1 MTAPGTHFNGPLI
14 SGSRAG
20 EGGAAD
26 VQGTAGFVVLGHTA
40 LLTQNG
46 ANNVSATMYIPKHS
60 RNIEFAIQQL
70 VQWNSATSATLTIG
84 IAALGTQYV
93 SAIDVKAA
101 TVGRVTLPAATL
113 AQLQKMADNGT
124 DIAVVATVA
133 VVGATSAGQTRV
145 NMSYQQTTLWDT
157 N

>member
-1 MTAPGTHFNGPLI
+1 MTAPGTRFAGPLI
-14 SGSRAG
+14 AGPLVGDSGYSNV
-20 EGGAAD
+20 ESGGY
-26 VQGTAGFVVLGHTA
+26 VVLGHTA
-40 LLTQNG
+40 IVVQNG
-46 ANNVSATMYIPKHS
+46 ATNVSVTMVIPKHS

-70 VQWNSATSATLTIG
+70 VAWNSATSASLTVG

-101 TVGRVTLPAATL
+101 AVGRVTLPAATL
-113 AQLQKMADNGT
+113 AQLQKMSDNGVDT
-124 DIAVVATVA
+124 SVVVTVA

-145 NMSYQQTTLWDT
+145 NMSYQQTNQSDA